1 MIPMT
6 PALPLVGHPLAG
18 GGMSSPSFC
27 LFSYFITLYIPYL
40 KHQIR
45 LTNKALRNYNLL
57 IINLIQEGFNGC
69 FELLVAACHD

>member
-1 MIPMT
+1 MILMT

-18 GGMSSPSFC
+18 GGKSSPSFC

-45 LTNKALRNYNLL
+45 LTNKVSQKLQLTDYQSDSGGL
-57 IINLIQEGFNGC
+57 
-69 FELLVAACHD
+69 

>member
-27 LFSYFITLYIPYL
+27 RFSYFITLYIPYL

-45 LTNKALRNYNLL
+45 ITNKVSHKLQLTDY
-57 IINLIQEGFNGC
+57 QSDSEG
-69 FELLVAACHD
+69 L

>member
-27 LFSYFITLYIPYL
+27 LFSYFIVFIYFLEF
-40 KHQIR
+40 K
-45 LTNKALRNYNLL
+45 
-57 IINLIQEGFNGC
+57 
-69 FELLVAACHD
+69 V